1 MNGAEG
7 YGLRL
12 RFSLGAVSLQ
22 RWQEKEERLG
32 RFFAKGLR
40 AKLTEIDPEHID
52 LHLLQAAVP
61 TTGQHGE
68 Q

>member
-1 MNGAEG
+1 V
-7 YGLRL
+7 GLE
-12 RFSLGAVSLQ
+12 
-22 RWQEKEERLG
+22 RWKDKEVRLG

-40 AKLTEIDPEHID
+40 ATLTELDPEHID
-52 LHLLQAAVP
+52 LHLLQGAGP

>member
-1 MNGAEG
+1 VNGSDG

-12 RFSLGAVSLQ
+12 RFNLGAVGLE
-22 RWQEKEERLG
+22 RWKDKEERLG
-32 RFFAKGLR
+32 RFFAKGLH
-40 AKLTEIDPEHID
+40 ATLTELDPEHID
-52 LHLLQAAVP
+52 LHLLQGAGP